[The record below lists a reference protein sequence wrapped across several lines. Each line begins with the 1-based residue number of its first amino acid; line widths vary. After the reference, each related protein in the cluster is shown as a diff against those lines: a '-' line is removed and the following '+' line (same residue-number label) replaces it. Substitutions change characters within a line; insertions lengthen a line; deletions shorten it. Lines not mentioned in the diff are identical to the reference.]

1 MDGWLLLHIGE
12 AAFATLHEARDSIES
27 DLIDHQIGHLV
38 HHINTQYVNFSISD
52 ADKEICL
59 ILSKCSIK
67 NRMFG

>member
-38 HHINTQYVNFSISD
+38 HHINTQCVKILISN
-52 ADKEICL
+52 ADDEEICQ
-59 ILSKCSIK
+59 KK
-67 NRMFG
+67 NRKQIFID